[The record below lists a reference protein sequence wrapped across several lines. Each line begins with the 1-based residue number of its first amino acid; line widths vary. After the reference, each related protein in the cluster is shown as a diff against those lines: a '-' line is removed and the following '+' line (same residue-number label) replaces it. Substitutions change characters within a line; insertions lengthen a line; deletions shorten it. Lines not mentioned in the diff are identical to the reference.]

1 MRHPWQVNNP
11 APVPG
16 TRVFHPVNPIQRI
29 FRISAAS
36 GSFPGLAGL
45 CLCSLKQ
52 RLPPILVLALL
63 QACASNSG
71 SKLPTDAIGASNTI
85 TVVGVVKPASKGAAL
100 NQLQWTSEIEE
111 SLRSQSRYRFIA
123 YRHAQRSLGKFHQ
136 NLLADYQDDEF
147 ISRENIDLLAGSG
160 FPSRYLLFATID
172 GPDDPAK
179 RVYKQNSRN
188 AAGEVVGDRT
198 SVTYSSSRDHSL
210 TGAVFDIYTGD
221 RVWHRTLATQP
232 VASRTFT
239 EYHGSS
245 FAGSVAAMFANRFV
259 NGSEKN
265 RYPLPPPN
273 AVSMRELVGE
283 MVYRMF
289 NGPDQI

>member
-1 MRHPWQVNNP
+1 MQ
-11 APVPG
+11 
-16 TRVFHPVNPIQRI
+16 QI
-29 FRISAAS
+29 FRI
-36 GSFPGLAGL
+36 PVVAGL
-45 CLCSLKQ
+45 
-52 RLPPILVLALL
+52 LPNPGANYVLVSVWVAVILPALL
-63 QACASNSG
+63 LLQSCASSSRSDKPADGLSANE
-71 SKLPTDAIGASNTI
+71 TI
-85 TVVGVVKPASKGAAL
+85 VIAGVVKPANKGAVL
-100 NQLQWTSEIEE
+100 NQMQWTSEIEE
-111 SLRSQSRYRFIA
+111 SLRSHSRHRFIA

-136 NLLADYQDDEF
+136 LLLADYQDDEF
-147 ISRENIDLLAGSG
+147 ISRENIDLLASSG
-160 FPSRYLLFATID
+160 FPARYLLFATVD

-210 TGAVFDIYTGD
+210 TGAVFDIYTGN
-221 RVWHRTLATQP
+221 RIWHRTLATQP

-283 MVYRMF
+283 MVYQMF

>member
-1 MRHPWQVNNP
+1 M
-11 APVPG
+11 
-16 TRVFHPVNPIQRI
+16 
-29 FRISAAS
+29 AS
-36 GSFPGLAGL
+36 ILTLLMLAF
-45 CLCSLKQ
+45 
-52 RLPPILVLALL
+52 L
-63 QACASNSG
+63 QACASGSNSK
-71 SKLPTDAIGASNTI
+71 SLTDSGGADNTI
-85 TVVGVVKPASKGAAL
+85 VVVGVVKPANKGAAA

-136 NLLADYQDDEF
+136 NLLTDYQDDEF
-147 ISRENIDLLAGSG
+147 ISAENIALLAGSG
-160 FPSRYLLFATID
+160 FPARYLLFATID
-172 GPDDPAK
+172 GPADPAK
-179 RVYKQNSRN
+179 RVSKQSSRN

-198 SVTYSSSRDHSL
+198 TVTYSSSRDHSL
-210 TGAVFDIYTGD
+210 TGAVFDVQTGN
-221 RVWHRTLATQP
+221 RIWHRTLATKP

-289 NGPDQI
+289 NGPDRI